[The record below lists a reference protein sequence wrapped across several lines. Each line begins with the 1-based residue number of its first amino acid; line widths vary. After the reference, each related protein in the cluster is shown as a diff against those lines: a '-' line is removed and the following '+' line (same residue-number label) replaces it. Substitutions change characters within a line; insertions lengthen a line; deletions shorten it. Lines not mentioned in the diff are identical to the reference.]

1 MHRISPRPWING
13 QSAQRYVDQMMR
25 VHAILADAAGMMREY
40 QPHGRDYQIGPDREE
55 AYQADRKEFL
65 RRLRIVEELAAQY
78 ESEAYSISKQEV

>member
-13 QSAQRYVDQMMR
+13 SSAERLIDQMMA
-25 VHAILADAAGMMREY
+25 VHLALEHAAHQMRMW